1 MYEISKAQEQAE
13 FDYHRG
19 QIIIKTMLDEGLIS
33 LCEYNKITELNRQDF
48 SPFLAEIM
56 PKLT

>member
-1 MYEISKAQEQAE
+1 MYEISREQEQAE
-13 FDYHRG
+13 FNYHRG
-19 QIIIKTMLDEGLIS
+19 QLIIKTMLNEGLIS
-33 LCEYNKITELNRQDF
+33 LSEYNKITELNRQYL

>member
-1 MYEISKAQEQAE
+1 MYEISKEQEQAE

-19 QIIIKTMLDEGLIS
+19 QLIIKTMLDEGLIS
-33 LCEYNKITELNRQDF
+33 LCEYNKITELNRQYF

-56 PKLT
+56 LKMT